1 MADLVPAGPGSPGTS
16 LLTSLTD
23 PAGGSVLTRVS
34 AFTVQPAVKRM
45 LPWFLGVAALG
56 GAALTW
62 AAVAPSPQRTLYAQL
77 DDSERA
83 GVTTALDG
91 AGISYHI
98 DNDSGALTVDEGDF
112 YKARMLVASN
122 GDVNQKQLGRALDI
136 SPPNMAVTLDRMV
149 ESGWVERVRS
159 THDRRAQHIHL
170 TARGRALAEQ
180 ARRIS
185 TTMEAH
191 SLTALSPAE
200 RALLIELLRKIA
212 ARGAARKP

>member
-1 MADLVPAGPGSPGTS
+1 MKGE
-16 LLTSLTD
+16 
-23 PAGGSVLTRVS
+23 GGVRR
-34 AFTVQPAVKRM
+34 PPRR
-45 LPWFLGVAALG
+45 
-56 GAALTW
+56 
-62 AAVAPSPQRTLYAQL
+62 AVAPAPATPSAEAAPARAKPPPREL
-77 DDSERA
+77 DDTSLQHLVGYAASRA
-83 GVTTALDG
+83 AIELRKVFTAHMAPFDLRV
-91 AGISYHI
+91 AEFTI
-98 DNDSGALTVDEGDF
+98 L
-112 YKARMLVASN
+112 MLVASN

-180 ARRIS
+180 AHRIS